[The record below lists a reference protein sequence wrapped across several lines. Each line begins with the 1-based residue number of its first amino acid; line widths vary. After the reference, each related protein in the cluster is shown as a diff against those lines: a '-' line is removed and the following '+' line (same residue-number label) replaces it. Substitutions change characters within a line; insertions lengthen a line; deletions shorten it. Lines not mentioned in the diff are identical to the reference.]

1 MYANITPLLVMVLTK
16 LLFSA
21 TDFDLRIID
30 PYVQLKRG
38 FAKAKT
44 SVLDK
49 TIYTWKTDAFWTAIM
64 NGRIAVGTSTFG
76 VRDPNTITVQ

>member
-1 MYANITPLLVMVLTK
+1 MVLTK

-64 NGRIAVGTSTFG
+64 NGRVAVGISTFS
-76 VRDPNTITVQ
+76 VSDPRTTIIR